1 MSHSHIPVIVLVTD
15 FYNSLFDA
23 QDLSTFTAVLDTSVN
38 RSVPMPCHLAG
49 LQTESAGLR

>member
-23 QDLSTFTAVLDTSVN
+23 QDLSTFTAVLDIFHRYKPYDFTQVSIDLYL
-38 RSVPMPCHLAG
+38 CLAI
-49 LQTESAGLR
+49 